1 LRRGIGDATISVPM
15 ETSVHDREP
24 RFPGPFLPRL
34 MTRCECAGVSFE
46 EVARLVRKE
55 GLSLE
60 AARRRVG
67 VGDLCTACLPD
78 LEATVRSR

>member
-1 LRRGIGDATISVPM
+1 M
-15 ETSVHDREP
+15 ETSVPGCEP

-34 MTRCECAGVSFE
+34 MTRCECAGVSFDE
-46 EVARLVRKE
+46 IAMLVRRE

-60 AARRRVG
+60 AARRRTG

>member
-1 LRRGIGDATISVPM
+1 M
-15 ETSVHDREP
+15 EMNVHDREVG
-24 RFPGPFLPRL
+24 FSGPFLPRL

-46 EVARLVRKE
+46 EIARLVRRE

-60 AARRRVG
+60 AARRRMG

-78 LEATVRSR
+78 LKTTLRAR